1 MRTLYLIR
9 HAKSSWKYPNLE
21 DRHRPLKKRGETD
34 AHIMGAI
41 LNGKGIKPGLIMT
54 SPAKRAY
61 DTACIFA
68 EDIGYPV
75 NQIVQNDNLYFSGMP
90 QILEVIQQTDNQ
102 FDDVF
107 VFGHNP
113 DTLDLLNTFA
123 PTDYENIPTS
133 GVACIQFEVDSW
145 SKITLKN
152 GIFRWLDFPSAH
164 R

>member
-1 MRTLYLIR
+1 
-9 HAKSSWKYPNLE
+9 
-21 DRHRPLKKRGETD
+21 LKKRGETD
-34 AHIMGAI
+34 AHIMAAI
-41 LNGKGIKPGLIMT
+41 LSGKGVKPGLIMT

-75 NQIVQNDNLYFSGMP
+75 DLIVQNDNLYFSGMP

-102 FDDVF
+102 YGDVF

-113 DTLDLLNTFA
+113 DTLDMVNIFA
-123 PTDYENIPTS
+123 PTDYENVPTS

-145 SKITLKN
+145 SKITLNN
-152 GIFRWLDFPSAH
+152 GIFRWLDFPSQH